1 MKKYNEKIESILTG
15 LKKPKSENELVKK
28 HSKELNL
35 PIDKTKKILKN
46 EIKKGEKVE
55 KEHTTSKKI
64 ANVIAR
70 HHEDENLKYYDALNK
85 SKL

>member
-1 MKKYNEKIESILTG
+1 MKKYDEKIESILTG
-15 LKKPKSENELVKK
+15 LKKPKSENELAKK

-35 PIDKTKKILKN
+35 PLDKTKKILKN
-46 EIKKGEKVE
+46 QIKKGEKVE

-70 HHEDENLKYYDALNK
+70 HHDDENLKYYDALNK

>member
-1 MKKYNEKIESILTG
+1 MKKYNDKINSILSG
-15 LKKPKSENELVKK
+15 LKKPKTENELAKK
-28 HSKELNL
+28 HSNELDMPL
-35 PIDKTKKILKN
+35 DKTKKILKKQ
-46 EIKKGEKVE
+46 IKKGEKVE

-70 HHEDENLKYYDALNK
+70 HHEDENLKYYDALKK

>member
-1 MKKYNEKIESILTG
+1 MKKYDEKIESILTG

-35 PIDKTKKILKN
+35 PLDKTKKILKN
-46 EIKKGEKVE
+46 QIKKGENVE

>member
-1 MKKYNEKIESILTG
+1 MKKYDEKIESILTG

-35 PIDKTKKILKN
+35 PLDKTKKILKN
-46 EIKKGEKVE
+46 QIKKGEKVE

-64 ANVIAR
+64 ANVIAK